1 MKPLSEIIR
10 PQVLALLAEQN
21 ARPQAIQAH
30 GARPAAEVLRLHLA
44 ENPYGEPLNRFPD
57 PIQWQARSVVGKV
70 LGNLPPANVS
80 LSAGV
85 IAGIDTLLRLC
96 IVPGRDNLIISETSL
111 PQFSRAA
118 RLVDAECRT
127 IRLKEDLSIDLSAIP
142 RIANA
147 NSKLLFLSSP
157 AYPTGQVL
165 NPQDLTQL
173 CNTFPGLVVID
184 ESFTAYARCEPF
196 IRLLPQLPNLVVLHS
211 LSAEYALAGVPVAV
225 LCAGS
230 ELIAAIEAIRPTY
243 NLNQP
248 ALEALEKL
256 TRRRFDADK
265 WTKQV
270 LEERP
275 KLMSA
280 ILQLP
285 FCEKVYP
292 TAANF
297 FLARFLNATAVAAYL
312 QAQGILVDNTSS
324 LPGLENCLCI
334 TVGSPSDNNKLVGAL
349 RRYTHPAH

>member
-10 PQVLALLAEQN
+10 PQVLALLAEQE
-21 ARPQAIQAH
+21 ARPQAPCTLGEPPTQ
-30 GARPAAEVLRLHLA
+30 EVLRLHLA

-57 PIQWQARSVVGKV
+57 PTQWQARSVAGKV
-70 LGNLPPANVS
+70 LGNLPPTYVS
-80 LSAGV
+80 LSASV
-85 IAGIDTLLRLC
+85 MAGIDTLLRLC
-96 IVPGRDNLIISETSL
+96 IVPGRDNLIIAETSL

-118 RLVDAECRT
+118 RLADAECRV
-127 IRLKEDLSIDLSAIP
+127 IGLKEDLGVDLSAVL
-142 RIANA
+142 RVTNA

-165 NPQDLTQL
+165 TPQDLTRL
-173 CNTFPGLVVID
+173 CETFPGLVVID
-184 ESFTAYARCEPF
+184 ESFTAYARRETF
-196 IRLLPQLPNLVVLHS
+196 TRLLPKLPNLVVLHS
-211 LSAEYALAGVPVAV
+211 LAAEYALAGVPVAV
-225 LCAGS
+225 LCAHP
-230 ELIAAIEAIRPTY
+230 ELISAIEAIRPAY
-243 NLNQP
+243 NLSQP
-248 ALEALEKL
+248 ALEAVEGL

-285 FCEKVYP
+285 FCEKVHP

-312 QAQGILVDNTSS
+312 RAQGIQVDNVST

-349 RRYTHPAH
+349 RRYTQPAP